1 MANVGPVQFNIS
13 GGSAVK
19 ILMISSEAVPFAK
32 SGGLGDAVNALAI
45 ALSRLGHDVRVL
57 MPRYYFIPKDNLAV
71 LDEPMA
77 VPAGNG
83 EYWTRVYSSTLP
95 SSNVPVYF
103 LDYEDFFGRTGV
115 YGQSS
120 QSEYP
125 DNPERFGLLSRSAFQ
140 LCRKLGWTP
149 DIMHAHDWPTSL
161 VPVYLSTLEKE
172 KGFANTASV
181 LTIHNLGYQGVYAKE
196 HFPFF
201 GLDWMHFHASG
212 FEFHDAVN
220 LLKAGI
226 TAADCLTTVSPTYA
240 REIQTPAYGFGL
252 DGLLRHRSRDLV
264 GILNGVDKDIWN
276 PETDTLIPARYS
288 VVDLEGKAA
297 CKRALQEKFGLAV
310 DDKVPLLGMVARL
323 TEQKGIG
330 EMFGRGY
337 GAIQNVLSTMNVQMA
352 IVGSGDAWCEDELKS
367 LSARFPHFKAKIGY
381 DEGLAHLIEAG
392 SDFYLMPSRYEPCGL
407 NQMYSLRY
415 GTLPIVHRTGGL
427 ADTVEN
433 YAQDTGDGTGFMF
446 DDLTPRALFNT
457 IGWAVWAW
465 YNRREHI
472 EIMRMK
478 AMTREFSWEKSASEY
493 TALYG
498 RAMAM
503 RRSKFL

>member
-1 MANVGPVQFNIS
+1 
-13 GGSAVK
+13 VK
-19 ILMISSEAVPFAK
+19 ILMISSEAIPFAK
-32 SGGLGDAVNALAI
+32 SGGLGDAVSALAA

-57 MPRYYFIPKDNLAV
+57 LPRYQFIPKDSLKA
-71 LDEPMA
+71 LEGPME
-77 VPAGNG
+77 VREGNA
-83 EYWTRVYSSTLP
+83 EQWTGVYASSLP
-95 SSNVPVYF
+95 DSDVPVYF
-103 LDYEDFFGRTGV
+103 LDFEKYFARPGV

-120 QSEYP
+120 QNEYP
-125 DNPERFGLLSRSAFQ
+125 DNPERFAFLSRAAFP
-140 LCRKLGWTP
+140 LCKKLGWVP
-149 DIMHAHDWPTSL
+149 DIMHAHDWPSAL
-161 VPVYLSTLEKE
+161 VPVYLSTIERNE
-172 KGFANTASV
+172 GFSNTASV
-181 LTIHNLGYQGVYAKE
+181 LTIHNLGYQGVFAKE
-196 HFPFF
+196 HFPFL
-201 GLDWMHFHASG
+201 GLDWMLFHGAG

-220 LLKAGI
+220 FLKAGI
-226 TAADCLTTVSPTYA
+226 TMADCLTTVSPTYA

-264 GILNGVDKDIWN
+264 GILNGVDGKVWSPEIDEQLPAKYSAADI
-276 PETDTLIPARYS
+276 D
-288 VVDLEGKAA
+288 GKAK
-297 CKRALQEKFGLAV
+297 CKRALQERFGLPPNE
-310 DDKVPLLGMVARL
+310 KTPLLGMVARL

-337 GAIQNVLSTMNVQMA
+337 GAIQNVCSSMDVQLA
-352 IVGSGDAWCEDELKS
+352 VVGSGDAWCEDELRA
-367 LSARFPHFKAKIGY
+367 LSSRFPNFKATIGY
-381 DEGLAHLIEAG
+381 DEGLAHLVEAG

-433 YAQDTGDGTGFMF
+433 YVQETGEGTGFML

-472 EIMRMK
+472 DMMRIK
-478 AMTREFSWEKSASEY
+478 AMTRVFSWEKSASEY

-498 RAMAM
+498 RALAL
-503 RRSKFL
+503 RRSKLL